1 MIVLMPVATPTS
13 SRGTDSTTRFAID
26 ANEKPMPMPSS
37 APPTQI
43 CHSVA
48 VEERRR
54 R

>member
-26 ANEKPMPMPSS
+26 ANEKPMPTPSS

-43 CHSVA
+43 SHSEPWKSA
-48 VEERRR
+48 
-54 R
+54 